1 MCIALKQYVKCT
13 ICICFF
19 FLFINL
25 YCHFPLSAGP
35 VLALLKPGLDF
46 DPSKPSE
53 TQLTWFLPTPL
64 SVASFKKQLHFK
76 REKGHTADT
85 SLLVQTRRSFDP
97 VSTAPFFPTTLPP
110 PPHSLPHCPP
120 LSPLPSPL
128 SPFLPHSLPFL
139 PHSPPI
145 SSSTH
150 SCSKSR

>member
-1 MCIALKQYVKCT
+1 MMCIALKQYVKCT

-53 TQLTWFLPTPL
+53 TRLTWFLPTPL

-97 VSTAPFFPTTLPP
+97 VSTAPFFPTPP
-110 PPHSLPHCPP
+110 PPP
-120 LSPLPSPL
+120 LSSPLSSALSPSFPTLSLSSPL
-128 SPFLPHSLPFL
+128 SPFS
-139 PHSPPI
+139 SPL
-145 SSSTH
+145 SSHFFQYTQL
-150 SCSKSR
+150 